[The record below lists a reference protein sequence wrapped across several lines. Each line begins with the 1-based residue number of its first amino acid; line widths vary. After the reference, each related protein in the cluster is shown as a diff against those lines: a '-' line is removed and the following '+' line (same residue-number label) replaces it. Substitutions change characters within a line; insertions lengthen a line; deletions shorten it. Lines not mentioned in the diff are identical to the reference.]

1 MQWGRRFL
9 AFALGALISSASA
22 YDTSTHAM
30 LSDAAA
36 NNSVLVG
43 PNSILNDLFLPEL
56 GSGTDYPP
64 TVGFSG
70 SALNAIRV
78 GAVHE
83 DTIYLTRV
91 FNHFYDPQHNGFA
104 GRGLDALGITGN
116 PSPTWAVEDTAEL
129 ADSSAAQIFSYR
141 QAQQYFF
148 LGLTTADPN
157 ERRTWLAR
165 MFQSL
170 GHVMHHIQDMAQP
183 QHTRNDPHLT
193 YTPLALYEAY
203 TRDRFTTQ
211 EAMNA
216 FLTQNTYPQIPVF
229 NHAREFWLTPGAT
242 TATYRGMAEFSS
254 ENFVSRGTEF
264 RVTGPIG
271 SETILPHSAAFPFP
285 NGSGKGW
292 ERNQPITVGINIGPT
307 ISTLN
312 GRADFVVGVPTDG
325 YLTTSPPWGTVKL
338 ASTSLLDRYL
348 TGLSVPNTRLLI
360 ESPTVFDDMH
370 RVLLPRAQKFSAG
383 LINHFFRGRL
393 DLRRSSST
401 STTWIAQNMGALTM
415 SGQFWIY
422 AQAVSGTRTLVTT
435 WSTTL
440 APSQTHS
447 VTFPDPS
454 GSPFKL
460 ALVFKGKIG
469 QEPVT
474 VTPDWFAVAGKVVDF
489 VPQAI
494 QCGSPISAAGSSAG
508 YHPPLIEMGTTAGT
522 VRAEFEA
529 YSIPDSLVI
538 RHESSTGPIL
548 ANTNGLVSG
557 FHNFSWIHNGSA
569 QGSTKIHVNLT
580 GNTNPQTLWTLTVG
594 CPGQTL
600 DNDDR
605 PQDRISVWFGRGRMQ
620 GSGCQTGFTDVSLN
634 GTHVGRINFDSFGGA
649 GLVGPVTVTAGTHQ
663 LLQFSSTIT
672 NFGSPGFTCSSIG
685 SPILGQY
692 FYDDRAGQ
700 HIVSANGG
708 WIAIQ

>member
-9 AFALGALISSASA
+9 GLALGALISSASA

-36 NNSVLVG
+36 NDSVLVG
-43 PNSILNDLFLPEL
+43 GNSILNDLFLPAL
-56 GSGTDYPP
+56 DSSTDYPP
-64 TVGFSG
+64 TVGFAG

-91 FNHFYDPQHNGFA
+91 FNHFYDPQHNAFG
-104 GRGLDALGITGN
+104 GRGLDALGVTGN
-116 PSPTWAVEDTAEL
+116 PSPTWAVEDTGEL

-148 LGLTTADPN
+148 LGLTTADPH
-157 ERRTWLAR
+157 ERRMWLAR

-211 EAMNA
+211 QAMNT
-216 FLTQNTYPQIPVF
+216 FLTQNAYPQIPVF
-229 NHAREFWLTPGAT
+229 ASAREFWHTPGAT

-285 NGSGKGW
+285 NGSGKTW
-292 ERNQPITVGINIGPT
+292 ARNEPITVAVNIGPT
-307 ISTLN
+307 ISTVN
-312 GRADFVVGVPTDG
+312 GRADFVVGAPTDG
-325 YLTTSPPWGTVKL
+325 YLNSSLAPLKL

-348 TGLSVPNTRLLI
+348 VGLPVPNTRLLI

-401 STTWIAQNMGALTM
+401 STTWIAQNMSPTHAM

-474 VTPDWFAVAGKVVDF
+474 VTPDWFADAGKVVDF

-494 QCGSPISAAGSSAG
+494 QCGSPISAQGSSEG
-508 YHPPLIEMGTTAGT
+508 YHPPLIEMGSTAGV

-538 RHESSTGPIL
+538 RHESSTGQIL

-557 FHNFSWIHNGSA
+557 FHTFSWTHNGAA
-569 QGSTKIHVNLT
+569 QSSTKIHVNLT
-580 GNTNPQTLWTLTVG
+580 GNTDPQTLWTLTVG

-605 PQDRISVWFGRGRMQ
+605 QQDRISVWFGKGSMS
-620 GSGCQTGFTDVSLN
+620 GSGCTTGFSDLTLN
-634 GTHVGRINFDSFGGA
+634 GRAIGRINWDSFGGA
-649 GLVGPVTVTAGTHQ
+649 GLIGPVTVTAGSHQ
-663 LLQFSSTIT
+663 LLQFATTVT
-672 NFGSPGFTCSSIG
+672 NFGSPGFTCFSNG
-685 SPILGQY
+685 SPSLGQF
-692 FYDDRAGQ
+692 FYDDRAGR
-700 HIVSANGG
+700 HTVSGNGA